1 MRPNQLAVL
10 VADDDEGT
18 REALLEV
25 LAGRGIAATVA
36 ADGRGALDLISEAD
50 PPCMI
55 LLDWVMPRL
64 DGEGF
69 LAARAASPRL
79 SAIPVIVMSATHAPA
94 ADPRVTTFLQ
104 KPLAASLLVET
115 LRETCR
121 TACPPWLRERR
132 GCTVTAAR

>member
-1 MRPNQLAVL
+1 
-10 VADDDEGT
+10 VA
-18 REALLEV
+18 EV
-25 LAGRGIAATVA
+25 LSLRGIATTGV
-36 ADGRGALDLISEAD
+36 ADGLDALARLDEAE

-79 SAIPVIVMSATHAPA
+79 STIPVIVMSATHAAA
-94 ADPRVTTFLQ
+94 ADPRVNAYLP
-104 KPLAASLLVET
+104 KPLAASVLIET

-132 GCTVTAAR
+132 GCPVTTAPGG